1 MRSVYFYTITVSLL
15 VGVLFRSFISLEN
28 EVTYMLLLCG
38 SAYCLISFLRK
49 RACDTFLFLLGLSVL
64 SFAFGMLRF
73 AYVDGERSPLHDLV
87 EKRFV
92 SEGVVAREPE
102 ARVTSKH
109 LYIRDEK
116 TRTLFLAYADPYL
129 DVSYGDRVKVIGELT
144 LPKPFETD
152 LGRVFDY
159 PHYLMARGVQ
169 EVMYRPQVAVLGSGE
184 GNSVIRA
191 LIAFKHRALT
201 AIELSI
207 PEPAAGLGEG
217 ILLGVKRA
225 IGPELSDVFTTVGI
239 IHIVVLSGYNI
250 MIVADWVT
258 RFFGLFFYPRTK
270 LMLGVTAIL
279 LFILMVGLSA
289 TVIRAGVMAA
299 LVLIARTIGRPYAA
313 LRALT
318 FAGFVMVLINP
329 YLLAFDP
336 GFQLSFLATLGLV
349 FFAEGLSARLT
360 LIPELLREH
369 LGTTLG
375 TQLMVLPLLLFSIG
389 KLSIVSLL
397 VNVLVL
403 PFVPFAMLLTFITA
417 CVGMISASLG
427 ILSGFISYVS
437 LTYIIRVAEAF
448 AQIPLASVGIPAF
461 PWWAMVLLYVPIL
474 WLAHY
479 FARQDVAQSPSLITD
494 NTLHATVVNDYE
506 GWVIEEVKDG
516 EGQMSKVQSKNVASN
531 TLPFR

>member
-1 MRSVYFYTITVSLL
+1 MRSVYFYTITVFLL
-15 VGVLFRSFISLEN
+15 GGVLFRSFVTLDT
-28 EVTYMLLLCG
+28 EVVYMLLLLG
-38 SAYCLISFLRK
+38 IAYCLIGLFRK
-49 RACDTFLFLLGLSVL
+49 RSSTSLLFLLGLSLL
-64 SFAFGMLRF
+64 SFVCGVFRF
-73 AYVDGERSPLHDLV
+73 AYIDTQVSPLHVYIGNRL
-87 EKRFV
+87 V

-102 ARVTSKH
+102 ARVTSQH

-116 TRTLFLAYADPYL
+116 TGALFLAYADPYL
-129 DVSYGDRVKVIGELT
+129 DVAYGDRVKVIGELT

-159 PHYLMARGVQ
+159 PHYLMARDVR
-169 EVMYRPQVAVLGSGE
+169 EVMFRPQVAVLGSGE

-191 LIAFKHRALT
+191 LIAFKHRALN

-207 PEPAAGLGEG
+207 PEPAAGLGAG

-270 LMLGVTAIL
+270 LILGITAIF

-360 LIPELLREH
+360 LVPELLREH

-403 PFVPFAMLLTFITA
+403 PFIPFAMLLTFITA
-417 CVGMISASLG
+417 CVGMLSTSLG

-448 AQIPLASVGIPAF
+448 AQVPLASVGIPLF
-461 PWWAMVLLYVPIL
+461 PWWAMVLLYVPII
-474 WLAHY
+474 WLAY
-479 FARQDVAQSPSLITD
+479 FFAKRDIESSPLIPLNHKLT
-494 NTLHATVVNDYE
+494 TSVHNDYE
-506 GWVIEEVKDG
+506 GWVIEEVK
-516 EGQMSKVQSKNVASN
+516 E
-531 TLPFR
+531 R